1 MASRLIFL
9 VLFFFIIP
17 LSALTDDNILVYDK
31 SNNLAQIII
40 LDKITS
46 KKTNHSLNI
55 GKIKIINDLRI
66 KITKCVIDNKTG
78 SSDIYAFLQVQD
90 QTRANKDIVYIY
102 NGWMINKYPSVNPF
116 EHANYDLW
124 IENCY

>member
-1 MASRLIFL
+1 MASRLISL

-17 LSALTDDNILVYDK
+17 LSALTDNNILVYDK
-31 SNNLAQIII
+31 SNNQAQIII

-90 QTRANKDIVYIY
+90 QTKANKDIVYIY

>member
-17 LSALTDDNILVYDK
+17 LPALTDENILVYDK
-31 SNNLAQIII
+31 SNNQAQIII

-90 QTRANKDIVYIY
+90 QTKANKDIVYIY

>member
-17 LSALTDDNILVYDK
+17 LPALTDDNILVYDK
-31 SNNLAQIII
+31 SNNQAQIII

-90 QTRANKDIVYIY
+90 QTKANKDIVYIY

>member
-31 SNNLAQIII
+31 SNNQAQIII
-40 LDKITS
+40 LDKVTS

-90 QTRANKDIVYIY
+90 QTKANKDIVYIY

>member
-90 QTRANKDIVYIY
+90 QTKANKDIVYIY

>member
-9 VLFFFIIP
+9 FLFFFIIP

-31 SNNLAQIII
+31 SNNQAQIII

-90 QTRANKDIVYIY
+90 QTKANKDIVYIY